1 MGLRPQ
7 SPISSTKVLDNTMLT
22 LNRQQ
27 RSLLYDYVAEA
38 RTPIRPLTP
47 PLETLISEIMGNVNV
62 RALDTVPNVIDRE
75 LIRAAFLVMKL
86 WHLLENKLSS
96 SAEFFTAI
104 SDIQTRVS
112 KMPKTLPDENSSL
125 SHHGI
130 EQASDRS
137 IA

>member
-1 MGLRPQ
+1 
-7 SPISSTKVLDNTMLT
+7 MLT
-22 LNRQQ
+22 LNHQQ

-62 RALDTVPNVIDRE
+62 RALDTVPSVIDRE

-104 SDIQTRVS
+104 SDIQTRIS
-112 KMPKTLPDENSSL
+112 KMLQTLPDENSSL

-130 EQASDRS
+130 EQASDQS

>member
-1 MGLRPQ
+1 
-7 SPISSTKVLDNTMLT
+7 MLT

-62 RALDTVPNVIDRE
+62 RALETVPNVIDRE

-104 SDIQTRVS
+104 SDIQTRIS
-112 KMPKTLPDENSSL
+112 KMLQTLPDENSSL

-130 EQASDRS
+130 EQASDQS